1 MSLFLGIDE
10 SHALAYESH
19 SAGNGHLIWPLPVI
33 SPARFVNG
41 QGKAPDLGYGSRFY
55 FREDVFD
62 PVARLRRGRF
72 YRGDGNTR
80 SWHVLPSPWVIQPRI
95 GDLVGDMLRTTPL
108 IECQNFMLSNVPGVK
123 QGDVGVRLGDEQWST
138 DWRIVQAEKLFTG
151 EEIVTLKATRSF
163 GILPDVNWNRLPEN
177 AISTIRAKL
186 EVLEDEFNRAGAE
199 SVVDRAREAA
209 TAILSAYLQQQ
220 EITQAQGE
228 DLGNL
233 VGLLE
238 KHSGKNGQRVIACAA
253 EIPQRLHSRAK
264 HAEQERRNT
273 RAIRDQDAELAVQ
286 CIGVMLCDLGWAN
299 WR

>member
-33 SPARFVNG
+33 SPARFING
-41 QGKAPDLGYGSRFY
+41 QGKSLDLGYGSRFY

-72 YRGDGNTR
+72 YRGDGNTK
-80 SWHVLPSPWVIQPRI
+80 SWHVLPAPWVVQPRI
-95 GDLVGDMLRTTPL
+95 GGRDGDMLLTTPL
-108 IECQNFMLSNVPGVK
+108 IECQSYLLSNVPGVK
-123 QGDVGVRLGDEQWST
+123 QGEVGVRLGDDQWST
-138 DWRIVQAEKLFTG
+138 DWRIIQVEKLFTG

-163 GILPDVNWNRLPEN
+163 GVLPEVDWEQVPEG
-177 AISTIRAKL
+177 AVSTIRAKL

-209 TAILSAYLQQQ
+209 TAILSAYLQKQ
-220 EITQAQGE
+220 EISQAKGA
-228 DLGNL
+228 DLGSL
-233 VGLLE
+233 VDLLE
-238 KHSGKNGQRVIACAA
+238 KHSGKHGLRVVACAA

-264 HAEQERRNT
+264 HAEQEKRNV
-273 RAIRDQDAELAVQ
+273 REIREQDAELAVK
-286 CIGVMLCDLGWAN
+286 CIGVILCDLEWAN